1 MWIVDMSKKNA
12 VYSILLVLAFLI
24 YSSSGVFTKL
34 ASRVSFLS
42 IEYCLYFAIVIL
54 ILAIYAVLWQIILK
68 STPLSQ
74 AFLFKS
80 STVIFSLLFASCLFG
95 EHVTF
100 QNLVGASII
109 IAGIIV
115 NSFSYSS

>member
-1 MWIVDMSKKNA
+1 MQD
-12 VYSILLVLAFLI
+12 
-24 YSSSGVFTKL
+24 
-34 ASRVSFLS
+34 FLS
-42 IEYCLYFAIVIL
+42 MGYCLLLGVVIL
-54 ILAIYAVLWQIILK
+54 MLAIYAVLWQIILK
-68 STPLSQ
+68 STPLAQ

-80 STVIFSLLFASCLFG
+80 STVIFSLIFASCLFG